1 MPPPTPV
8 SARSAWPSGNAAPG
22 EKIPPADGV
31 VTLRSSHGPEET
43 MKRLEAAVKAKG
55 LYVFA
60 RVDHAASSTASEF
73 PLRPTDLLIFG
84 AAKVGLGEVREAA
97 AQLFGKTRGHELWRR
112 DLVEPRL
119 GPFQLSRKAEQSRLV
134 AERRAQHHS
143 DRQARLAPMQRD
155 RHAGLAG
162 HVEELC
168 ERHELDQR
176 LPIGVEI
183 RIVRAQRPHR
193 NRRLRKGRAEEEIV
207 GLMERGHQPALPV
220 DALQR

>member
-31 VTLRSSHGPEET
+31 VTLRSSHGPEQT

-84 AAKVGLGEVREAA
+84 AAKVGTPLMQSAQTVGLDLPWKALVWQDDLGDTWLSYNDPVWLAKRHTLGSKAETTIKAMAGALNAIAA
-97 AQLFGKTRGHELWRR
+97 AATA
-112 DLVEPRL
+112 
-119 GPFQLSRKAEQSRLV
+119 S
-134 AERRAQHHS
+134 
-143 DRQARLAPMQRD
+143 
-155 RHAGLAG
+155 
-162 HVEELC
+162 
-168 ERHELDQR
+168 
-176 LPIGVEI
+176 
-183 RIVRAQRPHR
+183 
-193 NRRLRKGRAEEEIV
+193 
-207 GLMERGHQPALPV
+207 
-220 DALQR
+220 